1 MKITLSLLA
10 ILILLC
16 TPAAAGAVGFQ
27 RVTVPDSNDK
37 PREVGIWYPSE
48 APASP
53 QPLGPHRQTV
63 APGGDLAGR
72 QRPLIVVLHGVQGS
86 FENHY
91 HTALA
96 LAEAGFVV
104 AAIAQSQ
111 EIALVERPRHV
122 VRVVDYMLAIWPYH
136 ARLDPTRIGIF
147 GYSVGGFTALVVSG
161 GIPDLSRI
169 TSYCAEYPDRVC
181 GMLKERNVD
190 TTTPASAWI
199 RDARIK
205 AAVVAAPTL
214 GFTLGKEA
222 LAPINLPIQLWR
234 AGSDE
239 ITPHPR
245 HAEAIYN
252 ALPTTPEYIVIPGAG
267 HFAFLT
273 CSAEMA
279 KRAPVICQNAPDFDR
294 QAFHRAFNVAV
305 VDFFKKKL
313 PSP

>member
-53 QPLGPHRQTV
+53 QPLGPHRHTV
-63 APGGDLAGR
+63 APDGDLAGR

-91 HTALA
+91 DTALA

-122 VRVVDYMLAIWPYH
+122 VRVLFAKW
-136 ARLDPTRIGIF
+136 T
-147 GYSVGGFTALVVSG
+147 VVS
-161 GIPDLSRI
+161 PPS
-169 TSYCAEYPDRVC
+169 
-181 GMLKERNVD
+181 
-190 TTTPASAWI
+190 
-199 RDARIK
+199 
-205 AAVVAAPTL
+205 
-214 GFTLGKEA
+214 
-222 LAPINLPIQLWR
+222 WR
-234 AGSDE
+234 
-239 ITPHPR
+239 
-245 HAEAIYN
+245 
-252 ALPTTPEYIVIPGAG
+252 
-267 HFAFLT
+267 
-273 CSAEMA
+273 
-279 KRAPVICQNAPDFDR
+279 
-294 QAFHRAFNVAV
+294 
-305 VDFFKKKL
+305 
-313 PSP
+313 